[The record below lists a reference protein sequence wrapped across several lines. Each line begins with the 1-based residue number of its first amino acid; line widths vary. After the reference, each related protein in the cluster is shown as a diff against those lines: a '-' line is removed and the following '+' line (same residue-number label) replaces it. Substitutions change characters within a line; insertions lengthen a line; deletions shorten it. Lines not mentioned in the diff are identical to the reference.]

1 MAAEIAAAV
10 IVLVFQ
16 NQVCDVKAR
25 RVMGQDANFAAV
37 TITAQQLAG
46 VTGLD

>member
-25 RVMGQDANFAAV
+25 GVMGQDANFAAA